1 MLVERVLV
9 CLIVTLCA
17 LFCIAVCFRVF
28 DSDGDGLLSRQEL
41 MRATRVLRTI
51 ETENADEGVVK
62 GDPSGEGEEVIASDS
77 QRDEAVQ
84 VETPE
89 QTALSAL
96 KNFSNKHVSIMLVT
110 VGGEISHEFCGKSLL
125 RNF

>member
-62 GDPSGEGEEVIASDS
+62 GDPSGEGEEVK
-77 QRDEAVQ
+77 